1 MLMNERT
8 IHMERVYDGRIVA
21 LELHDV
27 EMHHGVRAK
36 REVIRH
42 GPAVAVVAETQDGR
56 FALVRQF
63 RKPVECAMLEVVAG
77 NVEPGEPLETSAR
90 REVREETGYEVET
103 IRRLGAIYTS
113 PGYVDERIELYHAR
127 LAAQPAAKAM
137 DEDEHVELAI
147 YSREEVRELIVS
159 GKIQDGKT
167 LSAWL
172 LYERMPE
179 AESSEKAP

>member
-1 MLMNERT
+1 MNERT

-36 REVIRH
+36 REIIRH

-103 IRRLGAIYTS
+103 IRRLGAIYPS
-113 PGYVDERIELYHAR
+113 PGYVDERIEIYHAR
-127 LAAQPAAKAM
+127 LSPEPVAK
-137 DEDEHVELAI
+137 DLDDDEHVELHL
-147 YSREEVRELIVS
+147 YSRDEVLELIRS
-159 GKIQDGKT
+159 EHIQDGKT
-167 LSAWL
+167 LAAWL
-172 LYERMPE
+172 LYERLVHAASPE
-179 AESSEKAP
+179 NTP